1 MRLELQQ
8 VRLTRTSEPLKAA
21 GLLLLRGEQT
31 WKERL
36 GRSSEPLKAA
46 GLSPLRGEQI
56 RRIQNLWNLKS
67 FRVSLPR

>member
-21 GLLLLRGEQT
+21 GLSPLRGEQT
-31 WKERL
+31 KQVRL
-36 GRSSEPLKAA
+36 PRTFEPLKAA
-46 GLSPLRGEQI
+46 GLSPLWGEQT

-67 FRVSLPR
+67 FRVSLLR